1 MTTQRKK
8 DTITINDIA
17 RMAGVSKKTVSRVI
31 NDSPSVGKDTR
42 LQIKKIIKE
51 TGFIPNPQAQALAF
65 RRSFLI
71 GLVYD
76 NPSPQYLANMQRGI
90 LRALEGTRYQLVL
103 RPCTRSD
110 PDYHAQILSFVQQ
123 HNPFGLI
130 FVPSVSE
137 DIELAEKLTALK
149 CHFVR
154 IASVDLKDPE
164 RQIKTADAEGAK
176 FAAHHLARLGHTKI
190 AHIQGPELF
199 NSARERRAGFAEG
212 LAEFGL
218 ELKAELTLEGAYT
231 YESGVKCATKLLLMK
246 ERPTAIFAGNDE
258 MAVGVYFA
266 ARKAGLR
273 IPEDLSV
280 VGYDDTPIVSRI
292 WPPMTSVHSPIRDV
306 GYDIA
311 KLLISS
317 DKPMSDKPKKEE
329 AVCVSQI
336 INLDLIIREST
347 APPPPD
353 E

>member
-1 MTTQRKK
+1 MTTQRRK

-31 NDSPSVGKDTR
+31 NDSPSVRQDTR
-42 LQIKKIIKE
+42 AQIKKIIKE

-90 LRALEGTRYQLVL
+90 LSALEGTRYQLVL
-103 RPCTRSD
+103 RPCQRSD

-137 DIELAEKLTALK
+137 DVELAEKLKALN

-154 IASVDLKDPE
+154 IASVDLDDPT

-176 FAAHHLARLGHTKI
+176 FAARHLAKLGHSRI
-190 AHIQGPELF
+190 AHIHGPELF
-199 NSARERRAGFAEG
+199 MSARERRAGFAEG

-218 ELKAELTLEGAYT
+218 ELKPELTLEGAYT
-231 YESGVKCATKLLLMK
+231 YDSGVKCATKLLLMK
-246 ERPTAIFAGNDE
+246 DRPTAIFAGNDE
-258 MAVGVYFA
+258 MAMGVYFA
-266 ARKAGLR
+266 ARKASIR

-292 WPPMTSVHSPIRDV
+292 WPPMTSVRSPIRDI
-306 GYDIA
+306 GGDIA

-317 DKPMSDKPKKEE
+317 DKTEKGQGISSPQTITM
-329 AVCVSQI
+329 
-336 INLDLIIREST
+336 DLIIREST
-347 APPPPD
+347 ARLGS
-353 E
+353 